1 MVKFTADSLIFDND
15 KMAFADFFRE
25 INSLKL
31 IMPAEVEQWKAE
43 DDKCSFF
50 IKNLGNLSM
59 EKGFVNPE
67 SEFEFIATAES
78 KVDFTLLFH
87 FRENIQGRL
96 TGYFELQTDVNPLV
110 EMMVKRPLTNF
121 VNMLTKNLQ
130 SHLLKK

>member
-1 MVKFTADSLIFDND
+1 MVKFTADSLIFEND
-15 KMAFADFFRE
+15 KAAFADFFRD
-25 INSLKL
+25 INALKL

-43 DDKCSFF
+43 EERCSFF

-67 SEFEFIATAES
+67 SEFEYIATAES

-87 FRENIQGRL
+87 FRENILSKL

-130 SHLLKK
+130 NHLSGK

>member
-15 KMAFADFFRE
+15 KAAFADFFRD
-25 INSLKL
+25 INSLKM

-43 DDKCSFF
+43 DEKCSFF

-59 EKGFVNPE
+59 ERGFVNPE

-78 KVDFTLLFH
+78 RVDFTLMFH
-87 FRENIQGRL
+87 FRENIGGKL

-130 SHLLKK
+130 NHLSKK